1 MSSIQTTRSKG
12 PDTRAI
18 TVAAQTALDDLRHAW
33 GQVREVFSELW
44 RGPLGQ
50 AVRRREAMLA
60 ARRAHREDGYRDPY
74 VEPRPPSGCGRG
86 RCGVAELEHYP
97 ERLQELG
104 VRILFHFLYQ
114 PPSDRQILTRMR
126 ARRADRL
133 NRSAQ

>member
-1 MSSIQTTRSKG
+1 MSSTQTTRSKG

-50 AVRRREAMLA
+50 AVRR
-60 ARRAHREDGYRDPY
+60 AHRADGYRDPY

-133 NRSAQ
+133 NRRAQ